1 MANMLSESDWQRVLP
16 NLRSTFSRL
25 SEEDLKDCALRVDL
39 TVAKVQNRHW
49 LDRITAQRQVL
60 HVIQSSL
67 TGVSSAP

>member
-1 MANMLSESDWQRVLP
+1 
-16 NLRSTFSRL
+16 
-25 SEEDLKDCALRVDL
+25 
-39 TVAKVQNRHW
+39 VAKVQNRHW

>member
-16 NLRSTFSRL
+16 SLRSTFSRL
-25 SEEDLKDCALRVDL
+25 SEDDLADCALRVDL

-60 HVIQSSL
+60 HVINNAL
-67 TGVSSAP
+67 GTPN